1 MQPKRKSAP
10 PAKVRDDDTVS
21 LTVKNLPRQ
30 LVDRLKARAVRSHRS
45 LQGEV
50 TAILE
55 RAAVSAEPLSVDEA
69 FERIRGLGL
78 KTRSESTAIV
88 RELRDSR

>member
-1 MQPKRKSAP
+1 MQPKRKSTR
-10 PAKVRDDDTVS
+10 PAKTRGDDTVS

-30 LVDRLKARAVRSHRS
+30 LVDRLKARAARSHRS

-55 RAAVSAEPLSVDEA
+55 LAAVSAEPLSVDEA
-69 FERIRGLGL
+69 FERIRALGM

-88 RELRDSR
+88 RALRDSR